1 MELIEALLSRRS
13 IRKYSDKKIE
23 KEKIDII
30 LKAAMYAPSA
40 MNYQPW
46 EFIVMDDKKLFAEML
61 GIITHA
67 EMLKE
72 STLAILVCGDLSK
85 EKYEE
90 YNAQNCSAATQN
102 ILLAAHDLGLGA
114 VWIAAYPNKEVIQKI
129 KKLLNLPE
137 NILPVSL
144 ISMGYPAEEKT
155 AEERFIKEKIHFNG
169 W

>member
-1 MELIEALLSRRS
+1 MELMEVLLTRRS
-13 IRKYSDKKIE
+13 IRKYTDKKIE
-23 KEKIDII
+23 NEKIDIL

-46 EFIVMDDKKLFAEML
+46 EFIVMDDKELFSEL
-61 GIITHA
+61 LKIITHA

-102 ILLAAHDLGLGA
+102 ILLAAHDLALGA
-114 VWIAAYPNKEVIQKI
+114 VWIAAYPNKEVIDKI
-129 KKLLNLPE
+129 KKLLNLPD

>member
-23 KEKIDII
+23 KEKIDIM

-46 EFIVMDDKKLFAEML
+46 EFIVMNDKKLFSEML
-61 GIITHA
+61 KIITHA
-67 EMLKE
+67 EMLNE
-72 STLAILVCGDLSK
+72 STLAILVCGDLNK

-129 KKLLNLPE
+129 KRLLNLPE

-144 ISMGYPAEEKT
+144 ISIGYPAEEKT
-155 AEERFIKEKIHFNG
+155 AEDRFIKEKIHFNG